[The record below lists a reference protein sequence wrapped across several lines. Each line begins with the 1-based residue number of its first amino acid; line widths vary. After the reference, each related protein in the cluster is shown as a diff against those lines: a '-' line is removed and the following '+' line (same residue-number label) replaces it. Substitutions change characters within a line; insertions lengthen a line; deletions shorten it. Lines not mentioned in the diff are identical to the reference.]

1 MRKRERGWY
10 WPWLVTAALS
20 FTVGV
25 NVVMLFAASGD
36 GGNGYVVEP
45 DYYRK
50 AVDWD
55 ATMARQA
62 SSDALGW
69 RATTSIARATADS
82 AGLVV
87 QVTDRTGLPL
97 EGARFTAVL
106 LHNSDAGHPLHS
118 TLVETAA
125 GRYEAMM
132 PLVHDGRWEVRLEAR
147 RDADRFMSTQHAES
161 SALTA
166 N

>member
-1 MRKRERGWY
+1 MQRTRGWY
-10 WPWLVTAALS
+10 WPWLVTAALT

-55 ATMARQA
+55 VTMARQA

-69 RATTSIARATADS
+69 RATATIARSSADS

-87 QVTDRTGLPL
+87 SVTDRDGMPL
-97 EGARFTAVL
+97 AGARFTAVL
-106 LHNSDAGHPLHS
+106 LHNRDAAHLVRS
-118 TLVETAA
+118 TLTETSA
-125 GRYEAMM
+125 GRYEATM

-147 RDADRFMSTQHAES
+147 RAADRFMSIQHAES
-161 SALTA
+161 SALIPR
-166 N
+166 